1 MAEGSSKK
9 GGVSPGAI
17 FFFILAFLG
26 VGAPLMLSPRP
37 TPSPLISSA
46 KETKENI
53 TETSAAGLLDQF
65 FDADP
70 GQLIDKDRPWQQA
83 DAIYPSASDSWKPD
97 DPRAADRISFLI
109 ATLPDPENP
118 SLRYEFD
125 RFSDSIQLAMSHE
138 NYFLAK
144 SFLPWTDQPASKPA
158 SVETINGAAESRR
171 PGVMLFSRADRADQ
185 EHPARDSLMVVF
197 TVGETPTGGVDPAA
211 MRSAL
216 DQVAWLRGW
225 IGAGGASAPAHLVEL
240 TRQEPRE
247 ITIIGPSY
255 SGSATSIKQILR
267 AWIPASRIAQPAPH
281 IALVPI
287 SDSLIGSVSAWSSGI
302 SASLPLAR
310 PRR

>member
-9 GGVSPGAI
+9 GGVSPAAI

-37 TPSPLISSA
+37 TPSPLISNA

-83 DAIYPSASDSWKPD
+83 DAIYPSASDSWKAD
-97 DPRAADRISFLI
+97 DPRGADRISFLI

-144 SFLPWTDQPASKPA
+144 SFLPWTDQPASRTA

-240 TRQEPRE
+240 
-247 ITIIGPSY
+247 
-255 SGSATSIKQILR
+255 
-267 AWIPASRIAQPAPH
+267 
-281 IALVPI
+281 
-287 SDSLIGSVSAWSSGI
+287 
-302 SASLPLAR
+302 
-310 PRR
+310 